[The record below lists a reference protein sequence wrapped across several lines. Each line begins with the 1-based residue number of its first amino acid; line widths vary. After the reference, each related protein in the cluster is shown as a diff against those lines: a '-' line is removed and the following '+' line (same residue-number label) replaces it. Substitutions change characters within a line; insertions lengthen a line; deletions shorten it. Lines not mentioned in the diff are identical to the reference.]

1 MKILIPVM
9 LLLIALL
16 QQRLWLGD
24 GSIKEIQAYQVRL
37 VEIVKE
43 VEEKK
48 QRNQALKAEIL
59 DLQQGQEALEE
70 RAREEMGMIREGESF
85 FQVIE

>member
-1 MKILIPVM
+1 M
-9 LLLIALL
+9 LLIIALL

-24 GSIKEIQAYQVRL
+24 GSIKEIEDYQDRL
-37 VEIVKE
+37 VALKKD

-48 QRNQALKAEIL
+48 QRNDALKAEIL
-59 DLQQGQEALEE
+59 DLKDGQEALEE
-70 RAREEMGMIREGESF
+70 RAREEMGMIRDGETF